1 MIFKAALYPALLYL
15 KDLLR
20 GRIDGDLL
28 PSSSIRL
35 GFDSFDEKWRSDLRS
50 SSPGPAIATGVPTW
64 ELLPAAAAA
73 AANPDANW

>member
-35 GFDSFDEKWRSDLRS
+35 GFDSFDEK
-50 SSPGPAIATGVPTW
+50 
-64 ELLPAAAAA
+64 
-73 AANPDANW
+73 